1 MNTIK
6 NFDEFV
12 SLWKEQTLG
21 ISIKEK
27 ELLFLVVYLDKL
39 EWDFSIEK
47 QTQTTTLMVSGGV
60 TGAGTG
66 HDVQFCYRNEVHDF
80 LLNCTHRF
88 AMIVS
93 VGMVFDMVS
102 SNTNTP
108 ISDFYKFTDSG
119 EYCKAHIIA
128 RLDEPAFLHHQ
139 HMNLNVD
146 MWKTIGAPRLDVKW
160 IDYKRSDNNYH
171 DDYTPFWI
179 KIKDHPIILNFTME
193 ERRRKS
199 FSYYRD
205 YNDAWK
211 NLSKIWNYV
220 DKDDFYFTRYMTRM
234 NESFYV
240 VNTESFKELPDVKFD
255 ILFSPTAGYSAE
267 TCVDKLDFD
276 GEVIFYDYVI
286 ENLNIKKQIINMN
299 MSMFEIIS
307 YARLNSWPIVFND
320 DIRHKER
327 LTSYGT
333 LEEQRKMQ
341 EKMINNCEIDY
352 WLMDLINP
360 DYNKLSEKVKD
371 KIVLFDASNI
381 FSYHM
386 SHGNYTLN
394 ELVNSYAKL
403 HESLGL
409 SKQCWI
415 QGTKPTKQWVRK
427 WI

>member
-1 MNTIK
+1 M
-6 NFDEFV
+6 
-12 SLWKEQTLG
+12 
-21 ISIKEK
+21 
-27 ELLFLVVYLDKL
+27 
-39 EWDFSIEK
+39 
-47 QTQTTTLMVSGGV
+47 
-60 TGAGTG
+60 
-66 HDVQFCYRNEVHDF
+66 
-80 LLNCTHRF
+80 
-88 AMIVS
+88 
-93 VGMVFDMVS
+93 
-102 SNTNTP
+102 
-108 ISDFYKFTDSG
+108 
-119 EYCKAHIIA
+119 
-128 RLDEPAFLHHQ
+128 
-139 HMNLNVD
+139 
-146 MWKTIGAPRLDVKW
+146 
-160 IDYKRSDNNYH
+160 
-171 DDYTPFWI
+171 
-179 KIKDHPIILNFTME
+179 ILNFSND

-211 NLSKIWNYV
+211 NLSKVWEYV
-220 DKDDFYFTRYMTRM
+220 DRDDFYFSRYMTRM

-240 VNTESFKELPDVKFD
+240 VNTESFKELPEVKFD

-286 ENLNIKKQIINMN
+286 QNLNIKKQIVNMN
-299 MSMFEIIS
+299 MTMFEIIN
-307 YARLNSWPIVFND
+307 YARFTSWPIVYND

-360 DYNKLSEKVKD
+360 DYNKLSEKVKG
-371 KIVLFDASNI
+371 KMVLFDTSNI

-394 ELVNSYAKL
+394 ELVNSYDKL
-403 HESLGL
+403 FEALRL